1 MFNSILENT
10 MEQLNNITVSAGN
23 QSSVYISTNQTHNEH
38 NEMNQPEAK
47 ILVMLFNFV
56 LLVLLSPFILP
67 VLAYQLFTKRGQIN
81 G

>member
-1 MFNSILENT
+1 MN
-10 MEQLNNITVSAGN
+10 QDNNIMVSAGN
-23 QSSVYISTNQTHNEH
+23 QSNIYISTNQTHNEH
-38 NEMNQPEAK
+38 NEMSNPEAK

-56 LLVLLSPFILP
+56 LLVLFSPFILP

>member
-1 MFNSILENT
+1 

-38 NEMNQPEAK
+38 NEMSNPEAK
-47 ILVMLFNFV
+47 V
-56 LLVLLSPFILP
+56 LLALLNFLLLIVFSPIILP
-67 VLAYQLFTKRGQIN
+67 VLAYQLLFNRKQIN

>member
-1 MFNSILENT
+1 

-38 NEMNQPEAK
+38 NEMGQPEAK
-47 ILVMLFNFV
+47 V
-56 LLVLLSPFILP
+56 LLMVLNFLLLIALSPIILP
-67 VLAYQLFTKRGQIN
+67 VLAYQLLTRERKQIN